1 MWFFRYVGPNPIK
14 LLKCWA
20 KRKGC
25 FDTWSEIFFFT
36 VQLFFKI
43 LPTVVVEVTC
53 TSSQRD
59 LEKIHCVV
67 PALLESIFC
76 NGRTRINIKRKL
88 RNLILLVNSFWHNIM
103 VLHTHDLM
111 QSESEHEKNTA
122 AKQKRPFFLFP
133 SFLIF
138 HAIQSSLYVKDYDKE
153 QTAAFYNYFK
163 GSLLFKP
170 QHSAWKSSKMSHLH
184 FWYIF
189 HGPTV
194 MVALILG
201 YAKR

>member
-1 MWFFRYVGPNPIK
+1 M
-14 LLKCWA
+14 
-20 KRKGC
+20 
-25 FDTWSEIFFFT
+25 
-36 VQLFFKI
+36 
-43 LPTVVVEVTC
+43 VVEVTC

-111 QSESEHEKNTA
+111 QSEHEKNTA
-122 AKQKRPFFLFP
+122 AKQKRPFFSL
-133 SFLIF
+133 SFVSDIPCNPV
-138 HAIQSSLYVKDYDKE
+138 QSLCEGLWQRTNY
-153 QTAAFYNYFK
+153 YFK

-170 QHSAWKSSKMSHLH
+170 QHSAWKFIKNVSPSFLVHISWTHCYGGIDFRLCQTIVWKWDFLT
-184 FWYIF
+184 FFQPLW
-189 HGPTV
+189 
-194 MVALILG
+194 
-201 YAKR
+201 

>member
-1 MWFFRYVGPNPIK
+1 MRNPIK
-14 LLKCWA
+14 LLSKK
-20 KRKGC
+20 KRLLWYLKW
-25 FDTWSEIFFFT
+25 DIFFT
-36 VQLFFKI
+36 VQLFTKK

-111 QSESEHEKNTA
+111 QSEHEKNTA
-122 AKQKRPFFLFP
+122 AKQKRPFFSL
-133 SFLIF
+133 SFVSDIPCNPV
-138 HAIQSSLYVKDYDKE
+138 QSLCEGLWQRTNY
-153 QTAAFYNYFK
+153 YFK

>member
-153 QTAAFYNYFK
+153 QTTTSRVVCFSNHSTVLENHQKCLTFISGKYFMD
-163 GSLLFKP
+163 P
-170 QHSAWKSSKMSHLH
+170 QLWWHW
-184 FWYIF
+184 F
-189 HGPTV
+189 
-194 MVALILG
+194 
-201 YAKR
+201 